1 MIEMNLIS
9 KHQLKAQS
17 RIFYSLYFIYSP
29 CGSLRL
35 FYTVIQCCYRVIEKT
50 ILSYPVF
57 CILSC
62 KTVLFLSYPINSYLL
77 VHIPRDNM
85 PIVENVWGGR
95 GRRIFVNKTS
105 FFLPIIWPPG
115 LPDKLW
121 NLFIKQPDTANQ
133 TPRVQF
139 AYS

>member
-105 FFLPIIWPPG
+105 FFFLPIIWPPG

-133 TPRVQF
+133 TPRV
-139 AYS
+139 